1 MNQLYSNTTKARF
14 DVSNLSFDDLLK
26 LDYKRCTPTF
36 SSNNNLPEISR
47 ISCGIP
53 SIMRKYSD
61 IYKEKKNI
69 FQIQESL
76 NQFQKEKNID
86 YVLGFAAKDTTDHGE
101 KVKHLIVYS
110 NKEMPSVESSHLS
123 LINFLRNVPNSLSE
137 QLKNDPIML
146 KQKIMERG
154 ILLNDDSF
162 ERSIN
167 GSNVT
172 VIEIQENISRKSLK
186 PIIEEWM
193 TFELNLVKE

>member
-1 MNQLYSNTTKARF
+1 
-14 DVSNLSFDDLLK
+14 
-26 LDYKRCTPTF
+26 
-36 SSNNNLPEISR
+36 
-47 ISCGIP
+47 
-53 SIMRKYSD
+53 
-61 IYKEKKNI
+61 
-69 FQIQESL
+69 
-76 NQFQKEKNID
+76 
-86 YVLGFAAKDTTDHGE
+86 
-101 KVKHLIVYS
+101 
-110 NKEMPSVESSHLS
+110 
-123 LINFLRNVPNSLSE
+123 
-137 QLKNDPIML
+137 ML